1 MYRISGSRLVCR
13 PHIVCR
19 RIRLITSIMTSRL
32 IMRNRLV
39 CRFITSVMTNRLIM
53 TWLIIRYWMRTL
65 ISLRF
70 NFEIARNFR
79 NGMAI
84 SNHRTPPRSINIGSS
99 SANSC
104 SKPYTIKVSMAI
116 SLDNTNDSTI
126 RQTAYYHMVITK
138 LEFSS
143 TLATKCSDPIARKL
157 SCSSTLEESFPSA
170 AEFCRAGAFNC
181 CGHWVFSS
189 WLNISFVILWYILR
203 LYCYRFHIRL
213 RLNILMLW
221 LNIIMLWL
229 SILKLRFNILM
240 LSNLV

>member
-1 MYRISGSRLVCR
+1 
-13 PHIVCR
+13 
-19 RIRLITSIMTSRL
+19 MTS
-32 IMRNRLV
+32 RLV
-39 CRFITSVMTNRLIM
+39 CRFITSAMTNRLIM
-53 TWLIIRYWMRTL
+53 NWTWLIRYWCMRTL

-84 SNHRTPPRSINIGSS
+84 SNHRTPPRAINIGSS

-157 SCSSTLEESFPSA
+157 GCSSTLEESFPSA

-181 CGHWVFSS
+181 CGHRIFSS
-189 WLNISFVILWYILR
+189 WLNISFVILWYIMR
-203 LYCYRFHIRL
+203 LYCYMLHMRFNIL
-213 RLNILMLW
+213 MLWLNILMLW
-221 LNIIMLWL
+221 LNIFR
-229 SILKLRFNILM
+229 LRFNILM
-240 LSNLV
+240 LWLSIFRLRFNILML